1 MSRKVKQDA
10 QDLPAGFKS
19 ANVEGNFGEI
29 HDFNK
34 APVLQGECIGVQKV
48 KTKNGPTTI
57 MTVRKE
63 DGILAGV
70 WHSYML
76 DELFEQNPKGKT
88 VFIRLNGYQ
97 KVKGRKEPMKLFSCG
112 VK

>member
-1 MSRKVKQDA
+1 MSRKAKTQA

-29 HDFNK
+29 HDFEK
-34 APVLQGECIGVQKV
+34 QPVLQGECVGVQPV
-48 KTKNGPTTI
+48 KTKNGKTTI
-57 MTVRKE
+57 MTIRKE
-63 DGILAGV
+63 GGILAGV

-76 DELFEQNPKGKT
+76 DSLFTQNPKGKT
-88 VFIRLNGYQ
+88 VYIRLNGYQ
-97 KVKGRKEPMKLFSCG
+97 KVKGRREPMKLFSCG